1 MSREK
6 RLRQKQL
13 PAHIVEKLEK
23 NYQLKTDLV
32 QVKQTVDQ
40 QREELVKLEQTMREL
55 DATQQ
60 KQLEYQRM
68 LEERVKKT
76 KAEAQAIIG
85 KMRQAQNV

>member
-76 KAEAQAIIG
+76 KAEAQAIIS